1 MALFEKFGEF
11 DSAEEINRAVA
22 AQLAEGDTE
31 AIIAIAKENGIDT
44 EDVQDYIDGYIKVLV
59 NPLQAAM
66 GKLSVEEKDLQLEG
80 LTEAWKTYVLQLC
93 TEDEAVCK
101 AVRKK
106 GKSLE
111 KCFGKLLKLSFGIK
125 KKLDDRIVKAA
136 GLKPP
141 IYTGIP
147 TEQETKQ
154 LIKEYYLGK

>member
-22 AQLAEGDTE
+22 AQLEEGDTE
-31 AIIAIAKENGIDT
+31 AIFVIAKENGIDQ
-44 EDVQDYIDGYIKVLV
+44 EDARDFVDGYIKELV

-80 LTEAWKTYVLQLC
+80 LTEVWKTYVLQLC

-111 KCFGKLLKLSFGIK
+111 QCLGKLLKLSFGIK
-125 KKLDDRIVKAA
+125 KKLDNRIVKAA

-141 IYTGIP
+141 IYLGIP
-147 TEQETKQ
+147 TEAEAKKA
-154 LIKEYYLGK
+154 IKEYYLEG